1 MQVITQFLKMES
13 LLDDS
18 VGQSV
23 ELELE
28 RGGKSFTVQLMVS
41 YLNFWFHVSIDI
53 IIFLQTRMLSS
64 GTGLALNNS
73 KLLLG
78 S

>member
-18 VGQSV
+18 VGQTV

-28 RGGKSFTVQLMVS
+28 RGGKPFTVQLMVS
-41 YLNFWFHVSIDI
+41 YLNFWSHVSIDI
-53 IIFLQTRMLSS
+53 INFLLTRMLSS